1 MGQVAE
7 FTDAGFES
15 DVLQATEPVLVDF
28 WAPWCAPCRT
38 IAPLIEQIAA
48 ENEGIKVGKVNVDH
62 NNETAI
68 KYHIEAIPTLMIFK
82 GGEVVERMLGVP
94 TKSRVQEAIDQ
105 AKG

>member
-7 FTDAGFES
+7 FTDASFES

-48 ENEGIKVGKVNVDH
+48 ENEGIKVGKLNVQD
-62 NNETAI
+62 NSDTAA

-82 GGEVVERMLGVP
+82 GGEVVERMMGGA
-94 TKSRVQEAIDQ
+94 TKSRLQEAIDQ